1 MMAAHDGR
9 HEGSADSG
17 LPARSSGGLSGPPAR
32 LCVALALAEVLA
44 RVHHAPA
51 ARARSGYLN
60 RSFTP
65 PD

>member
-1 MMAAHDGR
+1 MMAA

-17 LPARSSGGLSGPPAR
+17 LPARSSGGLSGPPAG
-32 LCVALALAEVLA
+32 LSVALAPAEVVA

-51 ARARSGYLN
+51 ARARSGFLY

-65 PD
+65 AD